1 MKPFLNVLAVIQA
14 IGMIAGIV
22 ISIVL
27 SKNSMFDVLSLWTTN
42 TISTLLSILIFSL
55 SKNTFTKIAVINNT
69 AIIVSVI
76 ANLIY
81 GNITNYSYVI
91 SFFNMPDWF
100 YLGILAICLIVNS
113 VLIVFYARKQKSKKV
128 SS

>member
-1 MKPFLNVLAVIQA
+1 MKPFLNILAVIQS
-14 IGMIAGIV
+14 IGIIAGIV
-22 ISIVL
+22 TSIIISQ
-27 SKNSMFDVLSLWTTN
+27 NSMFDVLSLWTTN
-42 TISTLLSILIFSL
+42 IISTLLSILIFSL

-81 GNITNYSYVI
+81 GNMTNYSYVI

-113 VLIVFYARKQKSKKV
+113 VLIVFYARKQRSKKA